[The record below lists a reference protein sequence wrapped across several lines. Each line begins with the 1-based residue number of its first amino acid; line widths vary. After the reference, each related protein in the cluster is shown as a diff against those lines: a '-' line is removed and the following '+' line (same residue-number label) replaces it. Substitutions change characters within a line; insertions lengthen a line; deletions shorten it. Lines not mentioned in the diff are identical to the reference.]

1 MRTWPAAANDG
12 FSDPPGMD
20 ARRARSDRDV
30 ARARGQKNR
39 VSKGLRATKREAGAR
54 GEVPRIGAQGLA
66 PHWLQ
71 LTTKARP
78 RSG

>member
-1 MRTWPAAANDG
+1 MWPGAANDG

-20 ARRARSDRDV
+20 AWRVRSDRDV

-39 VSKGLRATKREAGAR
+39 VSKDQRATKREAGGR

-66 PHWLQ
+66 PHWL
-71 LTTKARP
+71 
-78 RSG
+78 